1 MDSSEFIIYV
11 LKLEKNKRYIGY
23 TKNLSKRLIKH
34 FKGQGAK
41 ATQKYKPLYVEKIFV
56 FDEYKIYKH
65 PLTIEHDIVKQYVKK
80 YGYRNVRGG
89 NWTNSLTF

>member
-23 TKNLSKRLIKH
+23 TKNLKSRMSDH
-34 FKGQGAK
+34 FEGLGAK
-41 ATQKYKPLYVEKIFV
+41 ATQKYKPLYVENIFI
-56 FDEYKIYKH
+56 FDEKKIYKH

-89 NWTNSLTF
+89 NWTNSITF